1 MPGAR
6 CTRSLAWKKVE
17 PHERSHRE
25 VHRNHPAFPHAMVLT
40 AYFVISL
47 VIGSLVTI
55 TCELGCLR
63 PVGPTRLRR
72 LDAGIEASGP
82 HDLTVRA
89 CAVRRSR
96 LGIAHGRPALQSP
109 ARQRCRG
116 HRILPRVRD
125 DHDTPLGGAGRR
137 GL

>member
-1 MPGAR
+1 
-6 CTRSLAWKKVE
+6 
-17 PHERSHRE
+17 
-25 VHRNHPAFPHAMVLT
+25 MVLT

-96 LGIAHGRPALQSP
+96 PGNAHRRPALQSP

-125 DHDTPLGGAGRR
+125 DRDTPLSGAGRR

>member
-1 MPGAR
+1 
-6 CTRSLAWKKVE
+6 
-17 PHERSHRE
+17 
-25 VHRNHPAFPHAMVLT
+25 MVLT

-55 TCELGCLR
+55 TCELACLR

-89 CAVRRSR
+89 
-96 LGIAHGRPALQSP
+96 
-109 ARQRCRG
+109 
-116 HRILPRVRD
+116 
-125 DHDTPLGGAGRR
+125 
-137 GL
+137 